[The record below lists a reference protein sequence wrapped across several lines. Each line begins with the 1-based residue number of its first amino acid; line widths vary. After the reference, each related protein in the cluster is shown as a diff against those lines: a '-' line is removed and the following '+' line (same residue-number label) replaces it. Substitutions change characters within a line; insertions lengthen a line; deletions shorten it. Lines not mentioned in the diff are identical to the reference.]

1 MLKKMKMKNKLTVI
15 SVIFIAILSSSYIAK
30 DDFEIKQNQQSDKN
44 YQVVVDS
51 LNLTDTVRHRII
63 PIALYY
69 PKIENRKAS
78 LKKFA
83 NPIGRKA

>member
-69 PKIENRKAS
+69 PKIEVKS
-78 LKKFA
+78 
-83 NPIGRKA
+83 PS